1 MILAWTSASYQN
13 DTALQKFDITSQ
25 LGQGLGVAVETM
37 GLISFQK
44 AYRQIIPGNNGTIQ
58 GVTYPLM
65 MAVINV
71 AHGKVTVRPR
81 YSNATISLSCIHP
94 YSV

>member
-1 MILAWTSASYQN
+1 
-13 DTALQKFDITSQ
+13 
-25 LGQGLGVAVETM
+25 M

-71 AHGKVTVRPR
+71 AHGKVTVRSR
-81 YSNATISLSCIHP
+81 YSSATISLSCIHP
-94 YSV
+94 YSISYVLGLICCCGESITL

>member
-1 MILAWTSASYQN
+1 M
-13 DTALQKFDITSQ
+13 
-25 LGQGLGVAVETM
+25 GQGLGVAVETM

-71 AHGKVTVRPR
+71 AHGKVTVRTQDIQMQQFH
-81 YSNATISLSCIHP
+81 SAVFIHTL
-94 YSV
+94 YDMYLN